1 MVFAGSYKKKKTII
15 GNCVRR
21 NASYERYRASREVT
35 SITDTRGADVEAPA
49 VHDRAPAAAEAPGE
63 EVPVADV
70 LLRGGGAPGPAAEE
84 AHGEVRLAVQGE
96 KAGAASPTSTLLLL
110 RGGGTPGPVADE
122 AHGEAGPEARGEEA
136 GAAPTT
142 STLLLLHG
150 GGAPGP
156 AADEAHGEAGLEAQ
170 GEEAGAAPSTS
181 TPVLLRGGLLRGG
194 GAPEPAAEEGHGEDS
209 STLVLLRGV
218 ASVPAPE
225 VGHGEKAT
233 AYHND
238 KINRLLARVEHLKAS
253 RGLLIAKHTK
263 RTDVAKVD
271 AVVNAFDTLSI

>member
-35 SITDTRGADVEAPA
+35 SITNTRGADVDAPA

-63 EVPVADV
+63 EVPAADV
-70 LLRGGGAPGPAAEE
+70 LLRGGGA
-84 AHGEVRLAVQGE
+84 
-96 KAGAASPTSTLLLL
+96 
-110 RGGGTPGPVADE
+110 PGPVADE

-156 AADEAHGEAGLEAQ
+156 AADEAHGEAGLEAR

-238 KINRLLARVEHLKAS
+238 QINRLLSRVEHLKAT
-253 RGLLIAKHTK
+253 RRLLIAKHTK